1 MQQIDLNDMRFFVTV
16 IQSGSLTHAAEQ
28 LNVPKSRLSRRLT
41 ELENQL
47 GSKLLDRNRN
57 GVRLNDLGE
66 HFYQHALIAVE
77 AAESAV
83 NSVADCL
90 ATPRGLLRLSIS
102 SEILRYWLTP
112 HLSYYLQQH
121 PDVELNI
128 TMENRRANLLQEGVD
143 IALRI
148 GELDLDDVVAKHL
161 LDIDS
166 GVYASPHYLKENGT
180 PLTPQELKNHRL
192 LHKSDG
198 KNWLFKQGNQR
209 ELIQGKKALQANDA
223 SVLAQLVEDSYG
235 IALLPELSGLIQPH
249 WQKLLPDW
257 QVESVPLYAIY
268 YKNRGL
274 APTVRTFVNFLSEI
288 AKNSPK

>member
-16 IQSGSLTHAAEQ
+16 VQSGSLTHAAEQ

-77 AAESAV
+77 AAESAIH
-83 NSVADCL
+83 SVANCL
-90 ATPRGLLRLSIS
+90 ATPRGLLRISVS

-112 HLSYYLQQH
+112 YLSQYLQQH

-128 TMENRRANLLQEGVD
+128 TMENRRVNLLQEGVD
-143 IALRI
+143 IALRV
-148 GELDLDDVVAKHL
+148 GDLGLDEVVAKHL
-161 LDIDS
+161 LDIS
-166 GVYASPHYLKENGT
+166 FGLYASPRYLATKGT
-180 PLTPQELKNHRL
+180 PQTPQDLKNYRL

-209 ELIQGKKALQANDA
+209 ELVQMKKALQANEA

-235 IALLPELSGLIQPH
+235 IALLPELTGLIQPN

-257 QVESVPLYAIY
+257 QLESVPLYAIY

-274 APTVRTFVNFLSEI
+274 APTVRTFVNFLSEL
-288 AKNSPK
+288 AKNVQK

>member
-28 LNVPKSRLSRRLT
+28 MNVPKSRLSRRLT

-90 ATPRGLLRLSIS
+90 ATPRGLLRISVS

-112 HLSYYLQQH
+112 HLSHYLQQH

-166 GVYASPHYLKENGT
+166 GVYASPHYLKANGT

-198 KNWLFKQGNQR
+198 KHWLFKQGNQR

-288 AKNSPK
+288 AKNSQK

>member
-16 IQSGSLTHAAEQ
+16 VQSGSLTQAAEQ

-57 GVRLNDLGE
+57 GTRLNDLGE
-66 HFYQHALIAVE
+66 HFYQHALIAME

-90 ATPRGLLRLSIS
+90 AKPHGLLRISVS

-112 HLSYYLQQH
+112 HLSHYIHQY

-148 GELDLDDVVAKHL
+148 GTLDLDDVVAKHL
-161 LDIDS
+161 LDIAS
-166 GVYASPHYLKENGT
+166 GVYASANYLKENGT
-180 PLTPQELKNHRL
+180 PQTPQDLKSHRL

-198 KNWLFKQGNQR
+198 QNWLFKRGNQR
-209 ELIQGKKALQANDA
+209 ELLQTKKALQANDA
-223 SVLAQLVEDSYG
+223 SVLAELVENSYG
-235 IALLPELSGLIQPH
+235 IALLPELTGLIQPH

-274 APTVRTFVNFLSEI
+274 APTVRAFVNFLSKI
-288 AKNSPK
+288 AKNSQK

>member
-16 IQSGSLTHAAEQ
+16 IQSGSLTQAAEQ

-57 GVRLNDLGE
+57 GTRLNDLGE
-66 HFYQHALIAVE
+66 HFYQHALIAME

-90 ATPRGLLRLSIS
+90 AKPHGLLRISVS

-112 HLSYYLQQH
+112 HLSHYVHQH

-161 LDIDS
+161 LDIAS
-166 GVYASPHYLKENGT
+166 GVYASANYLKEND
-180 PLTPQELKNHRL
+180 TPQTPQDLKSHRL

-198 KNWLFKQGNQR
+198 QNWLFKRGNQR
-209 ELIQGKKALQANDA
+209 ELLQTKKALQANDA
-223 SVLAQLVEDSYG
+223 SVLAELVENSYG
-235 IALLPELSGLIQPH
+235 IALLPELTGLIQPH

-274 APTVRTFVNFLSEI
+274 APTVRTFVNFLSKI
-288 AKNSPK
+288 AKN

>member
-1 MQQIDLNDMRFFVTV
+1 MQQIDLNDMRFFVSV
-16 IQSGSLTHAAEQ
+16 IQSGSLTQAAEQ

-66 HFYQHALIAVE
+66 HFYQHALLAVE

-83 NSVADCL
+83 NSVANCL
-90 ATPRGLLRLSIS
+90 ATPRGLLRISVS

-112 HLSYYLQQH
+112 HLSHYLQQH

-148 GELDLDDVVAKHL
+148 GDLDLDDVVAKHL
-161 LDIDS
+161 FDISS
-166 GVYASPHYLKENGT
+166 GIYASPNYLSKNGV
-180 PLTPQELKNHRL
+180 PQTPQELKSHRL

-209 ELIQGKKALQANDA
+209 ELIQVKKALQANDA
-223 SVLAQLVEDSYG
+223 AVLAQLVEDDYG
-235 IALLPELSGLIQPH
+235 IALLPELPDLIQPN
-249 WQKLLPDW
+249 WQKLLPAW
-257 QVESVPLYAIY
+257 QLESAPLYAIY

-288 AKNSPK
+288 AKNWQK